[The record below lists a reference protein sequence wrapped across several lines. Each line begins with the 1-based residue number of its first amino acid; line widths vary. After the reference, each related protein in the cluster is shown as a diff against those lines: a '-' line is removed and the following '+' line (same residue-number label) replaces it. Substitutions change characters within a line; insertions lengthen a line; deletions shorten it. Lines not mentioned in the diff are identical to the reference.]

1 MPTTPFPT
9 SPQLTAIVIGY
20 RNQQYI
26 ADSVLPYVPVLSE
39 SFDYTVYAADEMM
52 RIVDDTAG
60 RTGELNTV
68 QFPGGKVS
76 ATCLDRGLKE
86 PVPQRDIQAAAT
98 NPGVDPLARA
108 TARVAEYMAVNRERR
123 VANLVGTGANYGGNT
138 LALSGTSQWSDY
150 ANSDPIDAILT
161 GLDACLMRP
170 NKLVMGQA
178 VFTKLRQHPKVAKAV
193 LGNAGD
199 KTAATRAQLAEVL
212 EVQEVLVGSARGNT
226 AKPGQSPA
234 LSRLWGNICA
244 GFYSDPV
251 ADTFGGM
258 TFGFTARWG
267 QRVAGS
273 NRVNPGD
280 MGLLGGAEVYA
291 GESVVE
297 LITAPLAGY
306 LWTNCI

>member
-1 MPTTPFPT
+1 MATTPFPT

-20 RNQQYI
+20 RNAQYI

-39 SFDYTVYAADEMM
+39 SFDYTVYAVDELI

-68 QFPGGKVS
+68 QAQGSKVS

-86 PVPQRDIQAAAT
+86 PVPQRDIQAAEN

-108 TARVAEYMAVNRERR
+108 TTRVAEYIAVNRERR
-123 VANLVGTGANYGGNT
+123 VANLVGSGANYAGNT
-138 LALSGTSQWSDY
+138 LALSGTSKWSDY
-150 ANSDPIDAILT
+150 GNSDPIDAILT

-170 NKLVMGQA
+170 NKLVMGQN
-178 VFTKLRQHPKVAKAV
+178 VFTKVRQHPKVAKAV

-212 EVQEVLVGSARGNT
+212 EVEEVLVGTARGNV
-226 AKPGQSPA
+226 ARPGQA
-234 LSRLWGNICA
+234 ADLQRLWGNICA
-244 GFYSDPV
+244 GFYSNPV
-251 ADTFGGM
+251 ADTSGGM
-258 TFGFTARWG
+258 SFGFTARWG
-267 QRVAGS
+267 ARLAGS
-273 NRVNPGD
+273 NRINPGD
-280 MGLLGGAEVYA
+280 MGLRGGAEVYA
-291 GESVVE
+291 GESTVE

-306 LWTNCI
+306 LWTGCI